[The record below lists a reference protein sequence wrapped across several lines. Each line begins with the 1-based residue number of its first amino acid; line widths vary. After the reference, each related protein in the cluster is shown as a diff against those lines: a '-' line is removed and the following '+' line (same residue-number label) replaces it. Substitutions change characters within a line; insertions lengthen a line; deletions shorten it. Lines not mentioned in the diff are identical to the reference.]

1 LSDEIAVCRLSAD
14 PSIDLVAG
22 LCDRSLCD
30 ALADAATRRSM
41 RFDGIHRRSDVRWCQ
56 RGSDESC
63 DRLVDIVSGWV
74 GLPAAYAEP
83 VQLASY
89 GPDDH
94 YGLHLDTY
102 GSDVEGRRARKRH
115 GERLVTA
122 IVYLR
127 APAGGGATI
136 FPRLR
141 LRVAPQVGSALVF
154 SLCQA
159 GTDDPDPRGLH
170 RGEAV
175 NAGRK
180 IIANIWFHGCPFD
193 LTPCDPC

>member
-1 LSDEIAVCRLSAD
+1 LSGEIPVSRLSAD
-14 PSIDLVAG
+14 PSIELVAG
-22 LCDRSLCD
+22 LCGGSLCD
-30 ALADAATRRSM
+30 TLADAATRASM

-56 RGSDESC
+56 RGSEESC

-94 YGLHLDTY
+94 YGPHLDTY
-102 GSDVEGRRARKRH
+102 GSDVEGRRAREQN

-136 FPRLR
+136 FPRLG

-154 SLCQA
+154 SLCRV
-159 GTDDPDPRGLH
+159 GTDDPDPRCLH

-175 NAGRK
+175 TADRK
-180 IIANIWFHGCPFD
+180 IIASIWFHGCPFD
-193 LTPCDPC
+193 PTRCGPC